1 MGIFEWFRSHGER
14 RGGPRICP
22 CNLVAYYWT
31 GATPEPRLVRDIGI
45 SGAFIEAPEIFYPG
59 TLIQMALVDQSGS
72 ASGPEGRIFVCA
84 KALERRMGGFSVCFP
99 FLAGK
104 ERRAMRHFVEGLK
117 DHAASRLAQSA
128 GLADKE
134 QSVVARVRPVETPA
148 DPVTLEEKAAVA
160 FHSTEA
166 VPDLTWAPEEPK
178 EDLGSKASNGDPT
191 RGQALIEFALILPL
205 LFLLIVNVV
214 NFGMFIF
221 AWISVSGSARS
232 GAQYLAQGGA
242 MAGGLVAPSLT
253 AVQTFT
259 QNDLLGLPNGSTAQV
274 RVCRVDGTLSCVGP
288 GAQTPPVESAE
299 PGPSGTTRTYSP
311 GSVDITY
318 TYTPIIPLWSFPR
331 LNISATLPPLT
342 IHRQAAMRALQ

>member
-14 RGGPRICP
+14 RGGQRICP

-31 GATPEPRLVRDIGI
+31 GATPEPRPVRDIGV
-45 SGAFIEAPEIFYPG
+45 SGAFVEAPEIFYPG
-59 TLIQMALVDQSGS
+59 TLIQMALVDQSES
-72 ASGPEGRIFVCA
+72 APGPEGRMFVCA
-84 KALERRMGGFSVCFP
+84 KALERRIDGFSVCFP

-104 ERRAMRHFVEGLK
+104 ERRAMRNFIERLK
-117 DHAASRLAQSA
+117 DHAAARLVQSEA
-128 GLADKE
+128 GPADKE
-134 QSVVARVRPVETPA
+134 QSVVAQVRPMETLA
-148 DPVTLEEKAAVA
+148 DPVTQAEKAAVA
-160 FHSTEA
+160 FHST
-166 VPDLTWAPEEPK
+166 DLTWAPNEPK
-178 EDLGSKASNGDPT
+178 EDLGPKASNGDSA

-205 LFLLIVNVV
+205 LFLLIVNVI

-242 MAGGLVAPSLT
+242 MAGGLVAPSLA
-253 AVQTFT
+253 AVQTFV
-259 QNDLLGLPNGSTAQV
+259 QNDLLGLPNGATAQV

-288 GAQTPPVESAE
+288 GAQTPPAESAE
-299 PGPSGTTRTYSP
+299 PGPSGTTLTYSP

-318 TYTPIIPLWSFPR
+318 TYTPIIQLWSFPR